1 MNKVIEWMVGN
12 KVASNLLMMAFIIG
26 GFLKAGDIK
35 QEVFPEIDLNR
46 ISISVEYPG
55 ASPSEIEE
63 GIILKI
69 EENISSVEGIKEIK
83 STAYENYGIVV
94 AEISDGENADLILQ
108 DIKSVVDRIST
119 FPEDAE
125 EPDIAKIL
133 NLKEVISVVVYG
145 DMPEKSLRQRA
156 DEVKDDLL
164 AIEGITQVEL
174 GGVKDYEISVEI
186 SEENLRKYNLT
197 IESAAAK
204 IQQSSLDL
212 PGGNIKTTGG
222 EILLRTKERKYT
234 KTEYEN
240 IAIIADNK
248 GSVVHLGD
256 IAEITD
262 GFEEA
267 DLISKLDG
275 KPAAMV
281 KVYRVSN
288 QKPIHIAK
296 LVNEYV
302 NKKSNVMPPT
312 VELIAWND
320 TSELYKGRMDLL
332 AKNAKLGLILVLIIL
347 GLFLEIKL
355 AFWVMLGIPISFFG
369 ALFFIPI
376 FDVSINMISLFAFIL
391 ALGILVDDAIIVG
404 ENIFEYRQQG
414 MDVHQAALKGAKEVA
429 TPVIFSIL
437 TTVAAFLP
445 LAFVTGVMGKF
456 MRAIPVVVISL
467 LLVSLVE
474 CLLVLPA
481 HLAASKKSKSNHNF
495 FGFINGLRLK
505 FENRFNS
512 FTENTFKKAVIIT
525 ANHRYI
531 TVACGVFLLLF
542 TIGLIKGGVVKFTFM
557 PEVEGDKIQVYLQMP
572 AGTIAADTDELVD
585 MIVKKGIETVKEF
598 DLETTEEASVS
609 RHIYSITGGSLGS
622 GGPAG
627 GSGGTTDSHLAEIM
641 LYLTKSEERSISTSQ
656 IKERWKEKVGDIPGA
671 DILTFKTNL
680 VHMGANIE
688 YRLSHK
694 DYRVLEKVSTQIKQ
708 ALSEYPGTRNIED
721 NFAPGKKELKF
732 KLTKQARAA
741 GITERVIARQI
752 RSAFYGSE
760 ALSLQMGRNEVKV
773 MVRYPEKERNTMKDL
788 HNMRIRTPS
797 GGEIPLLDAAKIT
810 ESRGFSEIK
819 RVESK
824 RVITVSASVDSTKG
838 NSEEIMDEMNKTV
851 LKNILEENPGLSYTL
866 SGEKKE
872 KQDSIQSMGKGFKM
886 ALFAI
891 YALLAIPF
899 RSYIQPLIIMC
910 AIPFGLVG
918 AVFGHILMGY
928 NLSMLSFF
936 GLIALSGVVVN
947 DSLIMVDKIN
957 RNVREEDMEPL
968 PAVIN
973 AGVRRLR
980 PILLTSLTTFF
991 GLFPMILETS
1001 VQAKFLVPMA
1011 ISLGCGIM
1019 FATLI
1024 TLVLIPAMYLI
1035 LEDIKSFFITQLMEE

>member
-1 MNKVIEWMVGN
+1 MVSN
-12 KVASNLLMMAFIIG
+12 KVASNLLMMAFIVG

-46 ISISVEYPG
+46 ISISVSYPG

-69 EENISSVEGIKEIK
+69 EENISSVDGIKEIK
-83 STAYENYGIVV
+83 STAYEGYGFVV
-94 AEISDGENADLILQ
+94 AEIRDGENADLVLQ
-108 DIKSVVDRIST
+108 DIKSVVDRITT

-156 DEVKDDLL
+156 EEVKDELL
-164 AIEGITQVEL
+164 TKGDITQVEL
-174 GGVKDYEISVEI
+174 GGVKDYEISVEV
-186 SEENLRKYNLT
+186 SEKNLRKYNLT
-197 IESAAAK
+197 IEAIAAK
-204 IQQSSLDL
+204 IRQSSLDL
-212 PGGNIKTTGG
+212 PGGNIKTAGG

-234 KTEYEN
+234 KAEYES
-240 IAIIADNK
+240 IAIIADSR
-248 GSVVHLGD
+248 GIMVHLGD
-256 IAEITD
+256 IATITD

-275 KPAAMV
+275 KPAAMI

-288 QKPIHIAK
+288 QKPIQIAET
-296 LVNEYV
+296 VNQYV
-302 NKKSNVMPPT
+302 MEKSANLPPS
-312 VELIAWND
+312 VQLITWND

-369 ALFFIPI
+369 ALFFIPM

-414 MDVHQAALKGAKEVA
+414 MDPHKAALKGAKEVA

-481 HLAASKKSKSNHNF
+481 HLAASKKSESNGNF
-495 FGFINGLRLK
+495 FSFINQLRLR
-505 FENRFNS
+505 FENQFNHFS
-512 FTENTFKKAVIIT
+512 ENIFKKAVIIT
-525 ANHRYI
+525 AGNRYI
-531 TVACGVFLLLF
+531 TVACGIFLLLF
-542 TIGLIKGGVVKFTFM
+542 TIGLLKGGIVKFTFM

-572 AGTIAADTDELVD
+572 AGTVAADTAEIAD
-585 MIVKKGIETVKEF
+585 MIVNKGIETVEEF
-598 DLETTEEASVS
+598 DKQTPGNASVS

-622 GGPAG
+622 SGPAG
-627 GSGGTTDSHLAEIM
+627 GTGRTTDSNLAEIM
-641 LYLTKSEERSISTSQ
+641 LYLTKSEERSISTAS
-656 IKERWKEKVGDIPGA
+656 IKDRWKEKVGDIAGA

-688 YRLSHK
+688 YRLAHK
-694 DYRVLEKVSTQIKQ
+694 DYKVLENVSETMKN
-708 ALSEYPGTRNIED
+708 ALAEYPATRNIED

-732 KLTKQARAA
+732 KLTKQGRAA
-741 GITERVIARQI
+741 GITEKEIARQI
-752 RSAFYGSE
+752 RNAFYGAE

-773 MVRYPEKERNTMKDL
+773 MVKYPEKERLTMKDL
-788 HNMRIRTPS
+788 YNMRIRTPA
-797 GGEIPLLDAAKIT
+797 GGEMSVLEAAEIT

-819 RVESK
+819 RVASK
-824 RVITVSASVDSTKG
+824 RVITVSADVDSTKG
-838 NSEEIMDEMNKTV
+838 NSEEIMDEMTDKV
-851 LKNILEENPGLSYTL
+851 LMKVLAENPGLSYTF

-872 KQDSIQSMGKGFKM
+872 KQDSIQSMGKGFRM

-899 RSYIQPLIIMC
+899 RSYIQPLIIMA

-918 AVFGHILMGY
+918 AVFGHILLGY
-928 NLSMLSFF
+928 NLSMLSLF

-957 RNVREEDMEPL
+957 RNVRDDNMEPVE
-968 PAVIN
+968 AVVN

-1035 LEDIKSFFITQLMEE
+1035 LEDLKSLVREWW